1 MLFTL
6 PDLPYPF
13 DALEP
18 HIDARTMELHHDKH
32 HGTYVSNLNKALEGH
47 DIGHMTIEELM
58 ASIDTLPE
66 QIRTMVRNNGGDTP
80 TIPCSGPFCPGT
92 AGGNRRGIWPR
103 RWSNSWAASIA
114 SSTRLPRRP

>member
-66 QIRTMVRNNGGDTP
+66 QIRTMVRNNGGGHANHSMLW
-80 TIPCSGPFCPGT
+80 TILSGT
-92 AGGNRRGIWPR
+92 AGGNRAGIWPR

-114 SSTRLPRRP
+114 SSTRSPRRP